1 MTPSAPLPVYLTLV
15 AISKRNCVSVPKIA
29 PLPLYLT
36 LVAISGRNCVSVPS
50 TALLPVYLALV
61 AISRRNCVSIPSN
74 QQVVVDASAQLSESV
89 TKFKEFLE
97 PFATILPTNDQIKD
111 IPSPFNPFTNW
122 KFPWTFLIFLT
133 IFGQF

>member
-15 AISKRNCVSVPKIA
+15 AISK
-29 PLPLYLT
+29 
-36 LVAISGRNCVSVPS
+36 RNCVSVPS

-89 TKFKEFLE
+89 TKSK
-97 PFATILPTNDQIKD
+97 N
-111 IPSPFNPFTNW
+111 S
-122 KFPWTFLIFLT
+122 
-133 IFGQF
+133 